1 MSPKK
6 TDISKLTVAERAY
19 LKFLGRGG
27 EHGHDME
34 DWLAAE
40 QEAGSKA
47 KKTTGAK
54 APAEKKP
61 AAKSPA
67 KKAK

>member
-1 MSPKK
+1 MAIKK
-6 TDISKLTVAERAY
+6 ADKSKLTVAERAY

-40 QEAGSKA
+40 QEASSG
-47 KKTTGAK
+47 K
-54 APAEKKP
+54 APAKKKVS
-61 AAKSPA
+61 AKPRA
-67 KKAK
+67 KKVK